1 MKHGRHGFLF
11 PAEPVR
17 TPVDEEKARGRGAC
31 CADQQPPYERP
42 DRRRIKCESDLNRRA
57 EHRRGEIEQR
67 ELANRSE
74 EHTSELQSL
83 MRISYA
89 VFCLKTKNKP
99 KTHNVNIHA
108 VTFSNKHKRRTVPF
122 LSSMSPTSR

>member
-57 EHRRGEIEQR
+57 EHRRGELEQR
-67 ELANRSE
+67 ELANFEPLLKQERSE

-83 MRISYA
+83 MRNSYA
-89 VFCLKTKNKP
+89 VLCLKK
-99 KTHNVNIHA
+99 
-108 VTFSNKHKRRTVPF
+108 
-122 LSSMSPTSR
+122 

>member
-57 EHRRGEIEQR
+57 EHRRVELEQR
-67 ELANRSE
+67 ELANFKPLLKKEARRRSQTVEDE
-74 EHTSELQSL
+74 ERRRRSAEAQPSRLLVKTTHSKRQRHT
-83 MRISYA
+83 A
-89 VFCLKTKNKP
+89 
-99 KTHNVNIHA
+99 
-108 VTFSNKHKRRTVPF
+108 
-122 LSSMSPTSR
+122 

>member
-42 DRRRIKCESDLNRRA
+42 DRRRLKCESDLNRRA

-67 ELANRSE
+67 ELANFEPLLKQEARSE

-89 VFCLKTKNKP
+89 VF
-99 KTHNVNIHA
+99 
-108 VTFSNKHKRRTVPF
+108 
-122 LSSMSPTSR
+122 